1 MTFDEVKNYC
11 LSKNGAHEDFPFDAV
26 TLVFKVSSKTY
37 KYQRTTYIHKS

>member
-26 TLVFKVSSKTY
+26 TLVFKVSSKMFGLINTKDY
-37 KYQRTTYIHKS
+37 LYP